1 MYRSRRDT
9 VRLVV
14 APTAASKAAFI
25 VSFGT
30 INDTDKI
37 VPAAVF
43 IKRL

>member
-1 MYRSRRDT
+1 MYRSRRET

-14 APTAASKAAFI
+14 APTVASRAALMTSSKA
-25 VSFGT
+25 
-30 INDTDKI
+30 INDTEKI